1 MRILE
6 KMALYDDEGKRLS
19 KFYNYILD
27 WIVDQP
33 FDKVVRVSDKINGEN
48 LYNIINATTGE
59 ELSKE
64 WFLEMRMPF
73 FECIEAVIVKRI
85 DGSYNLLNRD
95 GKLIIRHKNYEVLT
109 HLIDGIAV
117 VKNKKGKINFVNSAG
132 KLVLNTWKEDI
143 RFMRTARYFFIA
155 EKANKNCWWY
165 IYNSEGKKITEQ
177 VFIDIEDDSSRTAYL
192 ILHQLGEEK
201 VVLFNTETL
210 EFEYEE

>member
-177 VFIDIEDDSSRTAYL
+177 DFINIEEDASGNLYVRVMKDC
-192 ILHQLGEEK
+192 EEK
-201 VVLFNTETL
+201 DAVFNIETAEL
-210 EFEYEE
+210 AFIE